1 MKYKK
6 NKLRLNEIV
15 SVMQGFY
22 FLVKF
27 GYVFIYILE
36 VYRKKSSSFLL
47 RKNFCFE
54 THILSPVLKDFSVE
68 NLETTPSTFLS
79 KFSFEIYLSRII
91 NFWGSI
97 FTVYLMWGT
106 FSLVC
111 ALSVFLFFLT
121 SVFFFYRFFSLTDT
135 NVS

>member
-27 GYVFIYILE
+27 GFAFIYILE

-47 RKNFCFE
+47 RKNICFE
-54 THILSPVLKDFSVE
+54 THVLSSVLKDFSVE

-97 FTVYLMWGT
+97 LTVYLIWGA
-106 FSLVC
+106 FSLICV
-111 ALSVFLFFLT
+111 LSVFLFFL
-121 SVFFFYRFFSLTDT
+121 SFFLFLSFFSLTDAH
-135 NVS
+135 VS